1 MFYFDTSFIVPY
13 FLPEAA
19 SLQVEKFLRK
29 FESGL
34 TISQWT
40 KTEFTSAVGMKC
52 RRGQLSPEEASV
64 AHGRFEEIVAAYF
77 RVLPVQDKD
86 FVLAS
91 EYLRQWD
98 RGLRS
103 GVALHL
109 AIAKNNHVQCLYSFD
124 KVMIVSAGQIDL
136 PASSGI

>member
-19 SLQVEKFLRK
+19 SLQAEKFLRK

-40 KTEFTSAVGMKC
+40 KTEFASAVGMKC
-52 RRGQLSPEEASV
+52 RMGLISPEEVGA
-64 AHGRFEEIVAAYF
+64 AHRRFEKIVAEYF
-77 RVLPVQDKD
+77 LVLPVQDKD
-86 FVLAS
+86 FALAA
-91 EYLRQWD
+91 EYLRHWD

-103 GVALHL
+103 GDALHL
-109 AIAKNNHVQCLYSFD
+109 AIAKNNHVQSLYSLD
-124 KVMIVSAGQIDL
+124 KVMIVAAGEIDL
-136 PASSGI
+136 LASFGI

>member
-13 FLPEAA
+13 FLPEAT
-19 SLQVEKFLRK
+19 SPQVDLFLRK

-40 KTEFTSAVGMKC
+40 KTEFASAVGMKYRKGQISSGAADAAY
-52 RRGQLSPEEASV
+52 RR
-64 AHGRFEEIVAAYF
+64 FDEIVVAYF
-77 RVLPVQDKD
+77 RVLPVQEKD
-86 FVLAS
+86 FALAS
-91 EYLRQWD
+91 EYLRHWD

-103 GVALHL
+103 GDALHL

-124 KVMIVSAGQIDL
+124 KVMIVAAGQIDL

>member
-19 SLQVEKFLRK
+19 SPQVEKFLRK

-40 KTEFTSAVGMKC
+40 KTEFASAVGMKC
-52 RRGQLSPEEASV
+52 RMGQISSEKASV

-77 RVLPVQDKD
+77 CVLPVQEKD
-86 FVLAS
+86 FVLAA
-91 EYLRQWD
+91 EYLRHWD

-103 GVALHL
+103 GDALHL

>member
-103 GVALHL
+103 GDALHL

>member
-1 MFYFDTSFIVPY
+1 MFYFDTGFIVPY

-19 SLQVEKFLRK
+19 SLQVENFLRK

-40 KTEFTSAVGMKC
+40 KTEFSSAVGMKC
-52 RRGQLSPEEASV
+52 RRGQISSEEAG
-64 AHGRFEEIVAAYF
+64 AAYGRFEEIVAAYF
-77 RVLPVQDKD
+77 HVLPVQEKD
-86 FVLAS
+86 FALAS
-91 EYLRQWD
+91 KYLQQWD

-103 GVALHL
+103 GDALHL

>member
-19 SLQVEKFLRK
+19 SPQVDLFLRK
-29 FESGL
+29 LESGL

-40 KTEFTSAVGMKC
+40 KTEFASAVGMKC
-52 RRGQLSPEEASV
+52 RMGFISPVDAV
-64 AHGRFEEIVAAYF
+64 AARGRFEEIVAAYF
-77 RVLPVQDKD
+77 LVLPVQEKD
-86 FVLAS
+86 FALAA
-91 EYLRQWD
+91 EYLRHWD

-103 GVALHL
+103 GDALHL
-109 AIAKNNHVQCLYSFD
+109 AIAKNNQVQSLYSLD
-124 KVMIVSAGQIDL
+124 KVMIVAAGKIDL